1 MMNNAQIS
9 ILDRKLVAY
18 IYLNRFVLRDTFVT
32 DPSVT
37 FTPIHLC
44 LDVLRQRFPDAMVY
58 DEPEKYRE
66 FLQEYEKYD
75 IHKVYRRIMEKYNIV
90 MINSKDD
97 VGKKNF
103 YIKNYLQLEML

>member
-1 MMNNAQIS
+1 
-9 ILDRKLVAY
+9 
-18 IYLNRFVLRDTFVT
+18 
-32 DPSVT
+32 
-37 FTPIHLC
+37 
-44 LDVLRQRFPDAMVY
+44 MVY